1 MKRLFEISSEEK
13 QRILEMHENATKRN
27 YLSEQNAQQ
36 KVSLPGQDILTQI
49 GKSFNFTDVLAKW
62 RTQNQGISGNYY
74 WFSKHDTETS
84 GALRSASV
92 LSLYALQ
99 PYGTLYPFFSLSY
112 DSRDKKWGIQKF
124 SLGNP
129 SPQNLAPDVLKE
141 VIINN
146 PTKNDYQPLSIQID
160 KVLYEQ
166 FVKSY
171 VTNNPDSSISRSF
184 KTPKEKLVPTKD
196 TNQAQVDTIKK
207 SPLYL
212 ALNISSTPT
221 SPTTPPPVR

>member
-13 QRILEMHENATKRN
+13 QRILEMHESATKKN
-27 YLSEQNAQQ
+27 YLSEQTAQQ
-36 KVSLPGQDILTQI
+36 KVPLPGQDILTQI

-62 RTQNQGISGNYY
+62 KTQNQGFSGNYY

-99 PYGTLYPFFSLSY
+99 TYGALYPFFSLSY

-129 SPQNLAPDVLKE
+129 NPQNFAADVLRE

-146 PTKNDYQPLSIQID
+146 PTKSDYQPLSIPIENRTYD
-160 KVLYEQ
+160 T
-166 FVKSY
+166 FVKTY

-184 KTPKEKLVPTKD
+184 KRPKEKLVPTND

-212 ALNISSTPT
+212 ALNTSATPST
-221 SPTTPPPVR
+221 PTTPPTR